1 MKYTAAW
8 ALIASAAAIDAT
20 AAPRTDDYARG
31 IDINSYEQRPL
42 VELVL
47 PDEVYQGVTRADL
60 GDLRVFNAAGVAV
73 PHAFCAAPVADE
85 PVVSR
90 ASLPVFDLQ
99 AGVPATT
106 SGTTH
111 VEVATAGGTQVRI
124 QEGEPAADDQPRT
137 RTWAHVIDAR
147 GVEDALRSLEFD
159 WISPDGASQAS
170 VRIQASDDLDQWRT
184 VVASTTLLR
193 VTRDGEQLQRKTV
206 PLVEQRYTFLR
217 VVRTDGG
224 PPLQIAQAT
233 AERVAR
239 AAEIEPV
246 WFTANP
252 QGALDATHLRFD
264 AARLAPVA
272 YARLALP
279 VANTSVRVSLQ
290 SRPDEQ
296 AQWRERWS
304 GESYLILKDGERQA
318 SPPAGIDGGRDRY
331 WQVTDTGSSQ
341 PLDPGTGLELGYRP
355 ARLRFLAQGA
365 GPYVL
370 AFGSRRADAAPIA
383 SCNSL
388 LADVRGEDL
397 DQLIGTA
404 IVRTSRTLGGDT
416 ALKPL
421 PKQTPMRLV
430 VLWGVLIV
438 GVGLLVAMALALLKR
453 VR

>member
-1 MKYTAAW
+1 MKAIHIALAAFFVPM
-8 ALIASAAAIDAT
+8 IAI
-20 AAPRTDDYARG
+20 AAPRTDDYVRG
-31 IDINSYEQRPL
+31 IDINSYESRPL
-42 VELVL
+42 VEILL

-60 GDLRVFNAAGVAV
+60 GDVRVFNADGVAV
-73 PHAFCAAPVADE
+73 PHAFCASPVAAE
-85 PVVSR
+85 PVVSSE
-90 ASLPVFDLQ
+90 SLPVFDLQ
-99 AGVPATT
+99 AGMPATT
-106 SGTTH
+106 TGTTH
-111 VEVATAGGTQVRI
+111 VEVATASGTQVRI
-124 QEGEPAADDQPRT
+124 QEGEPAAADLPRT

-147 GVEDALRSLEFD
+147 GVDDALRSIEFD
-159 WISPDGASQAS
+159 WVSPDGASQAS
-170 VRIQASDDLDQWRT
+170 VRIEASDDLDRWRT
-184 VVASTTLLR
+184 VVSTSTLLR
-193 VTRDGEQLQRKTV
+193 VMREGQQLQRKSV

-224 PPLQIAQAT
+224 PPLQIAQVT

-252 QGALDATHLRFD
+252 QGPVDAAHLRFD
-264 AARLAPVA
+264 AARLAPIA

-279 VANTSVRVSLQ
+279 VPNTSVRVRIQ

-304 GESYLILKDGERQA
+304 GESYLILKDGERRV

-341 PLDPGTGLELGYRP
+341 ALNPGTGLELGYRP
-355 ARLRFLAQGA
+355 ARLRFLAQGE

-370 AFGSRRADAAPIA
+370 AFGSRRADTAPAA
-383 SCNSL
+383 SCDRL
-388 LADVRGEDL
+388 LSDVRSEEL

-404 IVRTSRTLGGDT
+404 IVGTSRTLGGDT

-421 PKQTPMRLV
+421 PKQTPARLI

-438 GVGLLVAMALALLKR
+438 GVVLLVAMAVALLKR